1 MKLKNIFLS
10 GLCLVLLL
18 GACNGDEGRREEG
31 EGQATVSAVE
41 RLEGVTVPA
50 FNADSAYQFVAA
62 QVAFGPRVPNTEQ
75 HRQAGDFLISKFE
88 EYGAEVQ
95 VQEFSAEAFD
105 GTPLQLRNIVASYNP
120 NASKRIL
127 LAAHWDTRPFADKDA
142 DEANRNQPIEGA
154 NDGGSGVGVLLEIA
168 RQLGRGPQPQVGV
181 DIILYDGEDYGEP
194 HQSKDVKPRQGETYW
209 CLGSQY
215 WARNKHKAGYN
226 AYFGILLDMVGAEN
240 AMFYREEY
248 SRTYAPSVVRRVWGW
263 GNELGHGRYFRYE
276 NSDPII
282 DDHYFMNAG
291 GVPSIDIIE
300 YDPASDFYFG
310 KYHHTMNDNME
321 IISRETLK
329 AVGETVMHVVYHEPA
344 PAVAN

>member
-1 MKLKNIFLS
+1 MKSTNVFLS

-18 GACNGDEGRREEG
+18 GACNGDEGKRAEG
-31 EGQATVSAVE
+31 DGQATVSAVE

-50 FNADSAYQFVAA
+50 FNADSAYGFVAA

-75 HRQAGDFLISKFE
+75 HRQAGDFLIRKFE

-95 VQEFSAEAFD
+95 VQEFTAEAFD
-105 GTPLQLRNIVASYNP
+105 GTVLQLRNIVASYNP
-120 NASKRIL
+120 GASKRIL
-127 LAAHWDTRPFADKDA
+127 LAAHWDTRPFADKEA
-142 DEANRNQPIEGA
+142 DEAKRNQPIAGA

-168 RQLGRGPQPQVGV
+168 RQLGQGPQPQVGI

-194 HQSKDVKPRQGETYW
+194 ENYKDKQQRQGQSFW

-215 WARNKHKAGYN
+215 WARNKHKAGYT

-276 NSDPII
+276 NSEPVI

-300 YDPASDFYFG
+300 YDPASNYYFG
-310 KYHHTMNDNME
+310 DYHHTLKDNME

-329 AVGETVMHVVYHEPA
+329 AVGETVMHTVYHEPA